1 MGGCQEN
8 RTGRRMT
15 ESQSQSVCWNEIY
28 EMASEKPSDVSIW
41 PGQKIGP
48 EALPWLSVVD
58 ILNLAAGEA
67 AALLLL
73 VAVARLQR

>member
-1 MGGCQEN
+1 
-8 RTGRRMT
+8 
-15 ESQSQSVCWNEIY
+15 
-28 EMASEKPSDVSIW
+28 MASEKPSNVSVW